1 MPYMKQLYE
10 KSEIRFAVICIL
22 LYVAGSS
29 IADRLSKGLGCPK
42 LITLAF
48 DLCLCLYLIRFLRSN
63 QLSGYYGLCKSQYPP
78 VRFLFYIPLV
88 VLASVNLWFGVQR
101 NMPVFDTVCYVG
113 SMLLVGF
120 LEELIFRGLL
130 FQAMRKSNEKSAMVL
145 SSLLFGVG
153 HIVNLFNGSGTE
165 LAANLCQV
173 VYACAVGFLF
183 VTIFRKGGSLWPCV
197 ITHGVLNALSAFGRE
212 EAAARHRVMVSA
224 VLCVIAVVYTWYL
237 WRKLPDPG
245 KAASD
250 S

>member
-1 MPYMKQLYE
+1 MKKLYQ

-29 IADRLSKGLGCPK
+29 IADRLSEGLGCPK

-48 DLCLCLYLIRFLRSN
+48 DLFLCLYLLRFLRSN

-78 VRFLFYIPLV
+78 ERFLFYIPLV

-101 NMPVFDTVCYVG
+101 SMSVPDTVCYVG

-130 FQAMRKSNEKSAMVL
+130 FQAMRKSNEKTAMVVT
-145 SSLLFGVG
+145 SLLFGVG
-153 HIVNLFNGSGTE
+153 HTVNLINGSGTE
-165 LAANLCQV
+165 FIANLCQIF
-173 VYACAVGFLF
+173 YACAVGFLF
-183 VTIFRKGGSLWPCV
+183 VTIFWKGGSLWPC
-197 ITHGVLNALSAFGRE
+197 IFTHSMLNALSAFVRE
-212 EAAARHRVMVSA
+212 ELATRYLISVSVA
-224 VLCVIAVVYTWYL
+224 MCVISVVYTWYL
-237 WRKLPDPG
+237 WRKLPAPG
-245 KAASD
+245 EAASD